1 MVYFCT
7 RLFSLTEPPQHPS
20 LLKEK
25 DPARLKA
32 YISEYPARLNAYISE
47 YPARLKA
54 YISENLRQK
63 FDASRV
69 ADTERANTVAQF
81 NRLCDVLE
89 KM

>member
-1 MVYFCT
+1 MAYFMS
-7 RLFSLTEPPQHPS
+7 RLFSLTEPQLKDHPQ
-20 LLKEK
+20 LK
-25 DPARLKA
+25 DPALFKA
-32 YISEYPARLNAYISE
+32 YMSEKFPAL
-47 YPARLKA
+47 LKA

-69 ADTERANTVAQF
+69 ADRERANTVAQF

>member
-1 MVYFCT
+1 MGYFCT
-7 RLFSLTEPPQHPS
+7 RLFTLEERQ
-20 LLKEK
+20 LK
-25 DPARLKA
+25 DPAL
-32 YISEYPARLNAYISE
+32 
-47 YPARLKA
+47 LKA

-63 FDASRV
+63 FDGSRV

>member
-1 MVYFCT
+1 M
-7 RLFSLTEPPQHPS
+7 
-20 LLKEK
+20 K
-25 DPARLKA
+25 DPAL
-32 YISEYPARLNAYISE
+32 
-47 YPARLKA
+47 LKA
-54 YISENLRQK
+54 YISENLREK

>member
-7 RLFSLTEPPQHPS
+7 RLFSLTEPPQDPA
-20 LLKEK
+20 LIKEK
-25 DPARLKA
+25 DPARLK
-32 YISEYPARLNAYISE
+32 AYISE

-69 ADTERANTVAQF
+69 ADRERANTVAQF